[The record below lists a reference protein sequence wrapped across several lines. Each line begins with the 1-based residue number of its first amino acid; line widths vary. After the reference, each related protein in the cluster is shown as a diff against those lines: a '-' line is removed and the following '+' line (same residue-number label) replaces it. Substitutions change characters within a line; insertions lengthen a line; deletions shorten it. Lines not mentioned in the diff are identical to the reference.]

1 MNHSIGMQRQVGH
14 IARPLSSPAPLQP
27 RKGMGMV
34 NYERQHGPLP
44 RSVNAQPIHMAPSQR
59 LRHPACL
66 GVNKGAPLT
75 VNGAPCPLRSWHP
88 SFQCQPRQQ
97 SYVAF
102 SSNAAAQYYTVEPP
116 GPPLSQRIL
125 KFLLKLA
132 AGLTLLMLSLVALLP
147 AIISSK
153 TGLRATLAVANRFL
167 PGQLA
172 VEKVGL
178 MITQSQGLPFS
189 AQAQSA
195 L

>member
-1 MNHSIGMQRQVGH
+1 M
-14 IARPLSSPAPLQP
+14 
-27 RKGMGMV
+27 
-34 NYERQHGPLP
+34 
-44 RSVNAQPIHMAPSQR
+44 
-59 LRHPACL
+59 
-66 GVNKGAPLT
+66 
-75 VNGAPCPLRSWHP
+75 
-88 SFQCQPRQQ
+88 
-97 SYVAF
+97 
-102 SSNAAAQYYTVEPP
+102 EPP
-116 GPPLSQRIL
+116 GPPLWQRIM